1 MRNVRCGLLV
11 IMLSLLCISVVFA
24 EDEPQ
29 KQKWQTIGNAV
40 LRSEPNL
47 NGGVISYI
55 KQGIIV
61 EELEQTA
68 KWIKVK
74 TPSGKTGW
82 INKSLLV
89 PVSENDSCKGVQG
102 FSALCPINS
111 QKKQIQGAEI
121 PINQKI
127 NAMVQGNVAGA
138 ENKEPEVKPITTK
151 IDKEKIAGVSPTKTV
166 PEGIPPTNS
175 PNNMQPNIQPPL
187 TPQALVSG
195 ESLQNAEPEPVE
207 SFKTSYIVDP
217 ETVTAVKMSS
227 SDINRI
233 VCPVDI
239 KDVVYSEEKGLQVK
253 ISGKNAFVKFLIKR
267 IGTKEEYSKIPSD
280 IYVVCGDKVYSII
293 AFPQRQP
300 ATTVYLQDKGQK
312 VKGVIEKYSGMPIE
326 KRIVELVRSFSKDT
340 PPEEAEFYPQK
351 KEYKLYENLRIIE
364 KGKYVIP
371 GEGMQVR
378 IIDITAVSLP
388 KDTKFVEV
396 TEKDFLRAEI
406 TQTPLALSLD
416 KLRLYKGDTARLLVI
431 EKSKEEE

>member
-1 MRNVRCGLLV
+1 MKKIRYGLLV
-11 IMLSLLCISVVFA
+11 IMLLLACVSVVFA

-40 LRSEPNL
+40 LRSEPNM
-47 NGGVISYI
+47 NSEVVSYV

-68 KWIKVK
+68 KWVKVK

-82 INKSLLV
+82 ISKNLLT
-89 PVSENDSCKGVQG
+89 PASENDSCNGVQG

-127 NAMVQGNVAGA
+127 NAMAQGNVAGA
-138 ENKEPEVKPITTK
+138 ENKESEVKPITTK

-166 PEGIPPTNS
+166 PEGIPPANT
-175 PNNMQPNIQPPL
+175 PKNIQPPL

-195 ESLQNAEPEPVE
+195 ESLQNAEPEPVG

-253 ISGKNAFVKFLIKR
+253 ISGKNAFVKFLIKK
-267 IGTKEEYSKIPSD
+267 IGMKEEYSKIPSD

-312 VKGVIEKYSGMPIE
+312 VKEVIEKYSSMPIE

-351 KEYKLYENLRIIE
+351 KEYKLYENLRILE

-371 GEGMQVR
+371 GEGIQIR

-388 KDTKFVEV
+388 KDAKFVEI

>member
-1 MRNVRCGLLV
+1 MRNIRYGLLV
-11 IMLSLLCISVVFA
+11 IMLSLLCVSVVFA

-40 LRSEPNL
+40 LRTEPNM
-47 NGGVISYI
+47 NSEVISYV

-74 TPSGKTGW
+74 TPSGKIGW
-82 INKSLLV
+82 ISKSLLT
-89 PVSENDSCKGVQG
+89 PASENDSCNGVQG
-102 FSALCPINS
+102 FSALCPVNS

-121 PINQKI
+121 PVNQKI
-127 NAMVQGNVAGA
+127 NAIAQGNVAGA
-138 ENKEPEVKPITTK
+138 ENKESEVKPITTK

-166 PEGIPPTNS
+166 PEGIPPANS
-175 PNNMQPNIQPPL
+175 PKNIQPPL
-187 TPQALVSG
+187 TSQALVSG
-195 ESLQNAEPEPVE
+195 ESLQNAEPEPVG

-217 ETVTAVKMSS
+217 ETVTAIKMSS

-312 VKGVIEKYSGMPIE
+312 VKEVIEKYSSMPIE

-371 GEGMQVR
+371 GEGIQIR

-388 KDTKFVEV
+388 KDAKFVEIS
-396 TEKDFLRAEI
+396 EKDFLRAEI